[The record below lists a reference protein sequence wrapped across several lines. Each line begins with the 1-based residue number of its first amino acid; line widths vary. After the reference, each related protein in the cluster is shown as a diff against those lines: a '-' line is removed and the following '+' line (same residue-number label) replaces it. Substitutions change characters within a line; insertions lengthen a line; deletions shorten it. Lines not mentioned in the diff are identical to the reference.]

1 MKHELFRQQALDFK
15 RDKPLGEVI
24 HVESLSFSFLTAL
37 AVSSALLLVA
47 FAFWGEYTRK
57 SHVNGYL
64 SPSMGLIKVYAPQA
78 GTLIEKHVREGQAV
92 KAGDTLFV
100 LSTEISSRE
109 TPQAQAAAIEQLK
122 QRRESLETELV
133 KQEQID
139 QIQYRSVLDRLHGM
153 QRELQQ
159 VNSEI
164 DTQQQR
170 LAGAAATSQR
180 YQQLLSTKFVSA
192 VQAQQKQ
199 DEWLD
204 HQAKLQA
211 LQRVQMTLQRDIR
224 SAQLEADSS
233 QMKFKN
239 QRAAIERNISTLAQ
253 NITESESRRNIV
265 ITAPHDGTV
274 TTILAEQ
281 GQNATTANPLLS
293 ILPLGAKLQA
303 QLLVPSSAVGFV
315 EQGQTVSVRYQAFPY
330 QRFGSHQGRIVE
342 IAKTLIT
349 PKEADLPVTLQE
361 PVYRVTVEI
370 DKQAVQAYRQ
380 DIPLQSG
387 MLLDADI
394 WLDHRRL
401 IEWVFDPLYS
411 ILGRV

>member
-1 MKHELFRQQALDFK
+1 
-15 RDKPLGEVI
+15 
-24 HVESLSFSFLTAL
+24 
-37 AVSSALLLVA
+37 
-47 FAFWGEYTRK
+47 
-57 SHVNGYL
+57 
-64 SPSMGLIKVYAPQA
+64 
-78 GTLIEKHVREGQAV
+78 
-92 KAGDTLFV
+92 
-100 LSTEISSRE
+100 
-109 TPQAQAAAIEQLK
+109 
-122 QRRESLETELV
+122 
-133 KQEQID
+133 
-139 QIQYRSVLDRLHGM
+139 
-153 QRELQQ
+153 
-159 VNSEI
+159 
-164 DTQQQR
+164 
-170 LAGAAATSQR
+170 
-180 YQQLLSTKFVSA
+180 

-224 SAQLEADSS
+224 SAELEADSS

-293 ILPLGAKLQA
+293 ILPQGAKLQA

>member
-1 MKHELFRQQALDFK
+1 MKQPLFRQQALDFK
-15 RDKPLGEVI
+15 KDKPLGEVI
-24 HVESLSFSFLTAL
+24 RVEALPFSVLTAL
-37 AVSSALLLVA
+37 AVGSAALLIA

-57 SHVNGYL
+57 SHVSGYL
-64 SPSMGLIKVYAPQA
+64 APSMGLIKVYPPQA
-78 GTLIEKHVREGQAV
+78 GTLIEKHVKEGQAV

-100 LSTEISSRE
+100 LSTDSSSRD

-122 QRRESLETELV
+122 QRRESLEAELGQ
-133 KQEQID
+133 QEHID
-139 QIQYRSVLDRLHGM
+139 RIQYRALLDRLHGM

-159 VNSEI
+159 VNGEI
-164 DTQQQR
+164 ATQQQR
-170 LAGAAATSQR
+170 LAGAEATLQR
-180 YQQLLSTKFVSA
+180 YQQLLPTKFVSA

-211 LQRVQMTLQRDIR
+211 LQRLQMTLERDIR
-224 SAQLEADSS
+224 ATQLEVDSS

-239 QRAAIERNISTLAQ
+239 QRAAIERSISTLNQ

-265 ITAPHDGTV
+265 ITAPHDGTA
-274 TTILAEQ
+274 TAILAEQ
-281 GQNATTANPLLS
+281 GQNAGTGNPLLS
-293 ILPLGAKLQA
+293 ILPAGAELRA

-315 EQGQTVSVRYQAFPY
+315 ETGQTVAIRYQAFPY
-330 QRFGSHQGRIVE
+330 QRFGSQRGRIVE

-349 PKEADLPVTLQE
+349 PKDADLPVTLQE
-361 PVYRVTVEI
+361 AVYRVTVVL
-370 DKQAVQAYRQ
+370 DKQSVQAYRQ
-380 DIPLQSG
+380 EIPLQSG

-401 IEWVFDPLYS
+401 IDWIFEPLYS
-411 ILGRV
+411 VAGRV

>member
-15 RDKPLGEVI
+15 KDKPFGEVI

-37 AVSSALLLVA
+37 AVSSALVLVA
-47 FAFWGEYTRK
+47 FACWGEYTRK
-57 SHVNGYL
+57 SHVSGYL
-64 SPSMGLIKVYAPQA
+64 SPSMGLIKVYSPQA

-92 KAGDTLFV
+92 KAGETLFI
-100 LSTEISSRE
+100 LSTESSSRE
-109 TPQAQAAAIEQLK
+109 TPQAKAAAIEQLK
-122 QRRESLETELV
+122 QRRESLENELI
-133 KQEQID
+133 KQVEID
-139 QIQYRSVLDRLHGM
+139 QIQYRSLLDRLHGLS
-153 QRELQQ
+153 REFQQ
-159 VNSEI
+159 VNGEI

-180 YQQLLSTKFVSA
+180 FQQLLSTKFVSP

-211 LQRVQMTLQRDIR
+211 LQRVQMSLQRDIR
-224 SAQLEADSS
+224 AAQLEVDGG

-239 QRAAIERNISTLAQ
+239 QRAAIERNISSLTQ
-253 NITESESRRNIV
+253 DITESESRRNIV

-281 GQNATTANPLLS
+281 GQNATTTNPLLS
-293 ILPLGAKLQA
+293 ILPQGAKLQA

-315 EQGQTVSVRYQAFPY
+315 EPGQTVAVRYQAFPY
-330 QRFGSHQGRIVE
+330 QRFGSYQGQIVE

-349 PKEADLPVTLQE
+349 PKDADLPVTLQE
-361 PVYRVTVEI
+361 PVYRVTVDI
-370 DKQAVQAYRQ
+370 DKQMVQAFRQ
-380 DIPLQSG
+380 DIPLQAG

-411 ILGRV
+411 ITGRV